1 MMEAMDW
8 IMKAVERV
16 KMSAK
21 DQPRPTLSPLTD
33 KNTVQLENQ
42 Q

>member
-1 MMEAMDW
+1 MMEALDW

-21 DQPRPTLSPLTD
+21 DPPRPTLSPLTD
-33 KNTVQLENQ
+33 KNTAQLENQ
-42 Q
+42 